1 MKVRV
6 ISALVLLASF
16 NAMAETPQCAAAAL
30 VQAEKLLLFHT
41 DGDDRAVVDA
51 HARQLLSLTNPA
63 NTSQK
68 LAVFE
73 VMGHVYKGEYR
84 MRLIYYPLGRECV
97 LIGQEILELANL

>member
-1 MKVRV
+1 MKVRL

-16 NAMAETPQCAAAAL
+16 NATAATSQCSAAAL
-30 VQAEKLLLFHT
+30 VQAEKLLAFHT
-41 DGDDRAVVDA
+41 DGDERAIVDA
-51 HARQLLSLTNPA
+51 NAKQLLPLINPA

-84 MRLIYYPLGRECV
+84 MRLIYYPIGRECV
-97 LIGQEILELANL
+97 LIGQEILGLASL

>member
-1 MKVRV
+1 MKVRL
-6 ISALVLLASF
+6 ICALLLLVSF
-16 NAMAETPQCAAAAL
+16 NATAATSQCAAAAL
-30 VQAEKLLLFHT
+30 AQADKLLAFHS
-41 DGDDRAVVDA
+41 DSDDRAVVDTNVK
-51 HARQLLSLTNPA
+51 QLLPLTNPT

-84 MRLIYYPLGRECV
+84 IRLIYYPVGRECV